1 MITTVSFLLSKIDC
15 RALLRPGRFDV
26 EVQINVPDLKGRT
39 DILNLYVPHIKVDTT
54 GIDIAK
60 IARNTIG
67 TLHAITL
74 IIVGVMA

>member
-1 MITTVSFLLSKIDC
+1 M
-15 RALLRPGRFDV
+15 